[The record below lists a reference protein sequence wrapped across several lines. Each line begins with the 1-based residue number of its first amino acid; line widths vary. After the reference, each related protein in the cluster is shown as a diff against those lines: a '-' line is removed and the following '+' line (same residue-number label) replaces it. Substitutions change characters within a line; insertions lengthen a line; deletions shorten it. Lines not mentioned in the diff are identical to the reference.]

1 MLVAPKSKAGRRT
14 IKLPDALRAHRVHQ
28 PEERLAAANIWQD
41 GGSHWGPTPTWSLSW
56 RRRQPIGS
64 GSPCG
69 AERAPLAH
77 TVAQGDSQGRGF
89 EANLQLTEVVRDG
102 IEPPTLRFSVACS
115 TS

>member
-77 TVAQGDSQGRGF
+77 TVAQGEEHPLASQRQH
-89 EANLQLTEVVRDG
+89 LVRCDG
-102 IEPPTLRFSVACS
+102 GDHDAASIRT
-115 TS
+115 